1 MTMDKWIKQALLSSA
16 VPILLL
22 SASGSGASGVSERAI
37 KLGYGIQEEHPLGKG
52 VNRFVEIVNEK
63 TGGKFKIR
71 TYPNG
76 SLGSESQMISA
87 TQGGVQEIVI
97 PSSAPVVGVV
107 KEFAVFDL
115 PFLFNTEK
123 EADAVL
129 DGPVGQQLLDKLTSK
144 GLIGLC
150 FWENGFRVVTN
161 SKRPITKSEDI
172 GGLKIRTMQ
181 SPVYIDAF
189 NTLGANAVPMA
200 FTEVYTALETKAID
214 AQENPFGIIHASKF
228 NEVQKYLSATK
239 HSYAPYVV
247 IVGKRFWDR
256 LSAEEKKVLQDAC
269 IEARGFQRQV
279 SREENAK
286 ILEDL
291 KSKGMVYNEV
301 SPEELEKMQLKL
313 KPVVDKFTKEVGPEL
328 VSQTRAE
335 IEKVRKAN

>member
-1 MTMDKWIKQALLSSA
+1 MDKWIKQALLSSA

-22 SASGSGASGVSERAI
+22 SASGSEASGVSERAI

-97 PSSAPVVGVV
+97 PSSAPVVGIV

-129 DGPVGQQLLDKLTSK
+129 DGPIGQQLLDKLTSK

-189 NTLGANAVPMA
+189 NTRGANAVPMA

-291 KSKGMVYNEV
+291 KSKGMVYNEL
-301 SPEELEKMQLKL
+301 SPEELEKMQRKL

-335 IEKVRKAN
+335 IEKARKAN

>member
-1 MTMDKWIKQALLSSA
+1 MDKWIKQALLSSA

-22 SASGSGASGVSERAI
+22 SASGSEASGVSERAI

-129 DGPVGQQLLDKLTSK
+129 DGPIGQQLLDKLTSK

-291 KSKGMVYNEV
+291 KSKGMVYNEL

-328 VSQTRAE
+328 VGQTRAE
-335 IEKVRKAN
+335 IEKARNAN

>member
-1 MTMDKWIKQALLSSA
+1 MDKWIKQALLSSA

-22 SASGSGASGVSERAI
+22 SASGSEASGVSERAI

-269 IEARGFQRQV
+269 VEARGFQRQV

-291 KSKGMVYNEV
+291 KSKGMVYNEL

>member
-1 MTMDKWIKQALLSSA
+1 MDKWIKQALLSSA

-22 SASGSGASGVSERAI
+22 SASGSEASGVSERAI

-256 LSAEEKKVLQDAC
+256 LSAEEKKFLQDAC

-291 KSKGMVYNEV
+291 KSKGMVYNEL

-328 VSQTRAE
+328 VGQTRAE
-335 IEKVRKAN
+335 IEKARKAN

>member
-1 MTMDKWIKQALLSSA
+1 MDKWIKQALLSSA

-291 KSKGMVYNEV
+291 KSKGMVYNEL

>member
-1 MTMDKWIKQALLSSA
+1 MDKWIKQALLSSA

-129 DGPVGQQLLDKLTSK
+129 DGPIGQQLLDKLTSK

-291 KSKGMVYNEV
+291 KSKGMVYNEL

>member
-1 MTMDKWIKQALLSSA
+1 MDKWIKQALLSSA

-22 SASGSGASGVSERAI
+22 SASGSEASGVSERAI

-87 TQGGVQEIVI
+87 TQGSVQEIVI

-291 KSKGMVYNEV
+291 KSKGMVYNEL

-328 VSQTRAE
+328 VGQTRAE
-335 IEKVRKAN
+335 IEKARNAN

>member
-1 MTMDKWIKQALLSSA
+1 MDKWIKQALLSSA

-22 SASGSGASGVSERAI
+22 SASGSEASGVSERAI

-291 KSKGMVYNEV
+291 KSKGMVYNEL